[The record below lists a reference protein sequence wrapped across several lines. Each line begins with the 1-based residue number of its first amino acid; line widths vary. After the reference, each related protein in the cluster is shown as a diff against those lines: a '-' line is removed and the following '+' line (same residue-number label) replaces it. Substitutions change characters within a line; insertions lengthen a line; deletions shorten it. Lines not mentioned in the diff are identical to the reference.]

1 MTTEQKKLLIHVNPI
16 NAYQTFITNA
26 ELNNTWEM
34 LSTTA
39 ANALRMVSG
48 VYTTKDE
55 IIASQQALY
64 MMLKLKMI

>member
-1 MTTEQKKLLIHVNPI
+1 MTNEQKKLLIHVNPV
-16 NAYQTFITNA
+16 NAYHEFITTP
-26 ELNNTWEM
+26 ELNETWEM

-39 ANALRMVSG
+39 SNALRIVRG

-64 MMLKLKMI
+64 MMLKLELI